1 VAQHEDEKEA
11 DTATQKVQ
19 DNDFVVDVTKDEY
32 EKEADPAMQ
41 KVQDNGFVAGADPGN
56 TNIVTIAA
64 PRRAEDGTDGSLRQE
79 DMRLLRFPRARYYR
93 ESGVM
98 NARKKIPAWDAG
110 MKDHL
115 EALSEVTSRG
125 AHFQASRKV
134 MEVRVAHW
142 EALWE
147 EYTKPRWA
155 RLRMSLYGGRQRVLA
170 NFFNELN
177 ALKEDESQRLV
188 VAYGSG
194 RWKTQKR
201 CTPAP
206 TTRTYIECARRFVTI
221 SIDEF
226 RTSYT
231 HHELGCTL
239 QSVEIEKCQ
248 SSPEGIAK
256 YGPLTEAQMERRAKV
271 RGLLALVSTTNDGKE
286 RMEFVNR
293 DFNAA
298 IKIRR
303 CAVLES
309 RPPELPRENVIGQPP
324 KVELFEKKLEAVA
337 GGRSKKA
344 GRRLH
349 LSWRRRL
356 GRIVRRYCTPPSF
369 DFQTAVRAGPVAV
382 KSPVFVAV
390 RPPRAP
396 WYLICR
402 CIFRVYESI
411 INCDMSSGPQDTS
424 SAQSALKDTE
434 KKAGGA
440 LDSAKESV
448 TGAFSSA
455 KETISDKFRDLTGQK
470 SAQEKAQDKA
480 GDAVDHLKETGQS
493 AKKGIEHAA
502 DATKEKFQGN

>member
-1 VAQHEDEKEA
+1 VEQHEDEKEA

-32 EKEADPAMQ
+32 EKEADLAMQ

-64 PRRAEDGTDGSLRQE
+64 PRRAEDGTDGTLRQE

-93 ESGVM
+93 ELGIM

-201 CTPAP
+201 CTPAA

-286 RMEFVNR
+286 RMEFLNR

-298 IKIRR
+298 IKITI

-309 RPPELPRENVIGQPP
+309 RPPELPRENVIEQPP
-324 KVELFEKKLEAVA
+324 KVDYLRK
-337 GGRSKKA
+337 
-344 GRRLH
+344 
-349 LSWRRRL
+349 SWK
-356 GRIVRRYCTPPSF
+356 
-369 DFQTAVRAGPVAV
+369 Q
-382 KSPVFVAV
+382 
-390 RPPRAP
+390 
-396 WYLICR
+396 
-402 CIFRVYESI
+402 
-411 INCDMSSGPQDTS
+411 
-424 SAQSALKDTE
+424 
-434 KKAGGA
+434 
-440 LDSAKESV
+440 
-448 TGAFSSA
+448 
-455 KETISDKFRDLTGQK
+455 
-470 SAQEKAQDKA
+470 
-480 GDAVDHLKETGQS
+480 
-493 AKKGIEHAA
+493 
-502 DATKEKFQGN
+502 

>member
-1 VAQHEDEKEA
+1 
-11 DTATQKVQ
+11 
-19 DNDFVVDVTKDEY
+19 
-32 EKEADPAMQ
+32 
-41 KVQDNGFVAGADPGN
+41 
-56 TNIVTIAA
+56 
-64 PRRAEDGTDGSLRQE
+64 
-79 DMRLLRFPRARYYR
+79 
-93 ESGVM
+93 M

-115 EALSEVTSRG
+115 EALSEVTGRG

-134 MEVRVAHW
+134 MEVRVPHR
-142 EALWE
+142 EALRE
-147 EYTKPRWA
+147 EYTKPRRA

-201 CTPAP
+201 CTPAL

-239 QSVEIEKCQ
+239 QSVEIEKCR

-271 RGLLALVSTTNDGKE
+271 RGLLALVSTTNDGTE

-298 IKIRR
+298 IKITT

-324 KVELFEKKLEAVA
+324 KVELFEKKLESVV

-356 GRIVRRYCTPPSF
+356 GRIVRRY
-369 DFQTAVRAGPVAV
+369 
-382 KSPVFVAV
+382 
-390 RPPRAP
+390 
-396 WYLICR
+396 
-402 CIFRVYESI
+402 
-411 INCDMSSGPQDTS
+411 
-424 SAQSALKDTE
+424 
-434 KKAGGA
+434 
-440 LDSAKESV
+440 
-448 TGAFSSA
+448 
-455 KETISDKFRDLTGQK
+455 
-470 SAQEKAQDKA
+470 
-480 GDAVDHLKETGQS
+480 
-493 AKKGIEHAA
+493 
-502 DATKEKFQGN
+502 